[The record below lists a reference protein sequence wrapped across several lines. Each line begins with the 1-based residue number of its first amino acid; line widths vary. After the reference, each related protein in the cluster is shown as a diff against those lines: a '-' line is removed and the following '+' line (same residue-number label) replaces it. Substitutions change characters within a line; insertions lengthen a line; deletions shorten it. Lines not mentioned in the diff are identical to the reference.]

1 MKTYPLS
8 PHLSNAASPWSQDK
22 RDESAAIMGEIAQRL
37 IEWSEIDGR
46 HRVSSWLMRVSTL
59 ASDPDSVDAV
69 WLYLRL
75 STGDLSQL
83 TASFSE
89 LGEAR
94 HRSKQ
99 AQAQE
104 HGRALKAIA
113 RHFPELA
120 EAIKGLAKR

>member
-1 MKTYPLS
+1 MKTLPLS
-8 PHLSNAASPWSQDK
+8 PHLATTASPWSQSP
-22 RDESAAIMGEIAQRL
+22 RSESIAILGEVSERL
-37 IEWSEIDGR
+37 IEWAEHEGR

-59 ASDPDSVDAV
+59 ASDPESVDAV

-94 HRSKQ
+94 HRTKQ

-104 HGRALKAIA
+104 HSRALKVIA
-113 RHFPELA
+113 RHFPELR
-120 EAIKGLAKR
+120 EAIDGLSKR

>member
-1 MKTYPLS
+1 MKTLPLS
-8 PHLSNAASPWSQDK
+8 PHLSTDASPWSQSA
-22 RDESAAIMGEIAQRL
+22 RSESVAILGEISERL
-37 IEWSEIDGR
+37 LEWAEHDGR

-104 HGRALKAIA
+104 HTRALKAIA

-120 EAIKGLAKR
+120 EAIKGMSKH